1 MLSFLGRKTIYESEI
16 PDENQNEEENE
27 MEIGKNEVFDTNSG
41 VLSPNEMRAHVGG
54 QVLLASAE
62 KISVETVN
70 DLMKKVTN
78 QEFLTTS
85 PCDGG
90 TYIGVIRTDDV
101 MKILCDYFEVD
112 GKKTDF
118 GAYYTVK

>member
-1 MLSFLGRKTIYESEI
+1 MLSFLGRKTIYEEEI
-16 PDENQNEEENE
+16 QNEEKNE
-27 MEIGKNEVFDTNSG
+27 MEIGKNEILNTNSG
-41 VLSPNEMRAHVGG
+41 VLSPEEMRAYAGG

-70 DLMKKVTN
+70 DLMKKVIS

-85 PCDGG
+85 PCDG
-90 TYIGVIRTDDV
+90 TYISVIRTDDV
-101 MKILCDYFEVD
+101 MRILCDYFEVD

-118 GAYYTVK
+118 GAYYASE

>member
-1 MLSFLGRKTIYESEI
+1 MLSFLGRKTIYEEEI
-16 PDENQNEEENE
+16 QNEEENE
-27 MEIGKNEVFDTNSG
+27 MEIGKNEILNTNSG
-41 VLSPNEMRAHVGG
+41 VLIPEEMKAYVGG

-70 DLMKKVTN
+70 DLMKKVTS